1 MKLDS
6 IFSWQQWSSS
16 VLSTMLPDGVNCSGS
31 NLYQTGTEVLKGRFS
46 FFVCVYFCFS
56 LSLQLF
62 LQLFFLKLSLMS
74 HDSMISI
81 AMGVIYIRQARRLLR
96 QDSHSLFMFI
106 FVFLYLYNYL
116 FNFFLTT
123 FLMPHDSKVSIAV
136 GVIHIRQARRF
147 LTCWQWN
154 FS

>member
-1 MKLDS
+1 MFCQQCSLMVS
-6 IFSWQQWSSS
+6 IA
-16 VLSTMLPDGVNCSGS
+16 VGVI
-31 NLYQTGTEVLKGRFS
+31 YIRQARVLKARFS

-116 FNFFLTT
+116 LNFFFLQLFNVPRLNGVNCSGGNPYQTGTEVLNLLTMEL
-123 FLMPHDSKVSIAV
+123 F
-136 GVIHIRQARRF
+136 F
-147 LTCWQWN
+147 E
-154 FS
+154 